1 VKLLVFV
8 TFEELKKGF
17 FRKVLMVISAR
28 FPTIQESE
36 VQEEFLKSEKLQ
48 ELRSIVLNKFGGD
61 VPFLE
66 TDRLEDQFLIGIIDE
81 VQRSIQNKLAN

>member
-1 VKLLVFV
+1 
-8 TFEELKKGF
+8 
-17 FRKVLMVISAR
+17 MVISAR

>member
-1 VKLLVFV
+1 
-8 TFEELKKGF
+8 
-17 FRKVLMVISAR
+17 
-28 FPTIQESE
+28 
-36 VQEEFLKSEKLQ
+36 
-48 ELRSIVLNKFGGD
+48 LRSIVLNKFGGD